1 MFKNLCY
8 LVFIVFTLLLFSCNK
23 PEKHYKIDLSG
34 IEKPNV
40 EIKSYARAMFPIAN
54 DSLESKLPLIEK
66 EFAVFL
72 NGSSNNAVAV
82 MQLKRF
88 FTDPYLIEL
97 YEASLKDYPDFNQ
110 LENQLSNCFHYLS
123 YYSPELIPENV
134 YTYIS
139 GLDYAQ
145 PIKISAEM
153 DLIIAIDLYLKSA
166 EKAYKST
173 QIPLYK
179 SRWMTQQA
187 VVIDLSRKIAESV
200 IPDMGSTPN
209 LLDYMI
215 ESGKELYLAKAL
227 NPDLNDNI
235 VLKYTE
241 NQHRWIVEN
250 QSNVWSLLV
259 ENSFLFETKKQ
270 IINKFMND
278 GPFTTS
284 FSKSSPSRLG
294 EYFGFKIV
302 EAYMIKNEISM
313 QELLQEKNS
322 QKILQLSK
330 YKPV

>member
-1 MFKNLCY
+1 MFRNLNY
-8 LVFIVFTLLLFSCNK
+8 LIFIFFILLVFSCDK
-23 PEKHYKIDLSG
+23 SEKHYNVDLSN
-34 IEKPNV
+34 IEKPKV

-54 DSLESKLPLIEK
+54 DSLEEKLPEIEK
-66 EFAVFL
+66 DFSVFL
-72 NGSSNNAVAV
+72 KGSANNPVAAL
-82 MQLKRF
+82 QLKRF

-97 YEASLKDYPDFNQ
+97 YEISLQDYPDFNQ
-110 LENQLSNCFHYLS
+110 LENQLSNSFHYLS

-139 GLDYAQ
+139 GLDYTQ
-145 PIKISAEM
+145 PIKLSAEM

-179 SRWMTQQA
+179 SRYMNQQSI
-187 VVIDLSRKIAESV
+187 VVDVSRRIAESV
-200 IPDMGSTPN
+200 IPDLGSTPN

-235 VLKYTE
+235 ILKYTE
-241 NQHRWIVEN
+241 NQHKWIIEN

-259 ENSFLFETKKQ
+259 ENSFLFQTKKE

-284 FSKSSPSRLG
+284 FSKNSPSRLG

-302 EAYMIKNEISM
+302 EAYMIKNEVSI
-313 QELLQEKNS
+313 QELFQEKNS